1 MLLVASYD
9 FTGSVIVHIVGTEYG
24 LSLIHIY
31 MTGVADDGQVWN
43 AATQFDGNMPLR
55 QVAVELLVVAAETAV
70 NG

>member
-1 MLLVASYD
+1 
-9 FTGSVIVHIVGTEYG
+9 
-24 LSLIHIY
+24 

-70 NG
+70 NGSQAFQSGIIDALHGTYP